1 MTGLI
6 SKIFSIPFSNS
17 KWSQEEVDMLKTSV
31 TKFNDDLNQ
40 LSSHIKAKQSSQIRQ
55 TLKSKS
61 YQQAGLTTKIETVKP
76 TTIQI
81 HQQPPQVIIQEQVI
95 FQPQSIKI
103 EHSLPDTLVQVHNST
118 PTTSQITLNR
128 LNTQQEE
135 IEMDVEAFQ
144 DGDVKIEYGGTTEV
158 S

>member
-1 MTGLI
+1 
-6 SKIFSIPFSNS
+6 
-17 KWSQEEVDMLKTSV
+17 MLKTSV
-31 TKFNDDLNQ
+31 TKFNDDLET
-40 LSSHIKAKQSSQIRQ
+40 LSSHIKSKQTSQIRQ

-61 YQQAGLTTKIETVKP
+61 YQQAGLTTKVESSKP

-81 HQQPPQVIIQEQVI
+81 QQQSPQVIIQEQVI

-103 EHSLPDTLVQVHNST
+103 EHQLPETLVQVQNST

-128 LNTQQEE
+128 LNAQQEE
-135 IEMDVEAFQ
+135 IEMDVEGFQ
-144 DGDVKIEYGGTTEV
+144 GEEVKIEYGTTEV

>member
-1 MTGLI
+1 MY
-6 SKIFSIPFSNS
+6 FSNS

-40 LSSHIKAKQSSQIRQ
+40 LSSHIKSKQTSQIRQ
-55 TLKSKS
+55 TLKTKS
-61 YQQAGLTTKIETVKP
+61 WQQAGLVNKP
-76 TTIQI
+76 
-81 HQQPPQVIIQEQVI
+81 PPVIIQEQVI

-103 EHSLPDTLVQVHNST
+103 EQQLPDTLVQVHNST

-135 IEMDVEAFQ
+135 EIEMDIHEGPFQ
-144 DGDVKIEYGGTTEV
+144 ADGVKIEYGGTTEV